1 MPAKICAHK
10 NCMEGE
16 IPSDSLGKWY
26 FWPFDCRVCVRVEPY
41 EILLLPCEIYNPQV
55 DTDKNDKSI
64 KDLIVLLYE
73 TSLLSSGF
81 TLEDPQNHSKRIH
94 RQAWSRCWWRRRSWL
109 VILTVYSEMFKLF
122 LDVLI
127 RLDIF
132 KCQEKKLAKSSRA
145 TAKLFNWLFIDPASF
160 TRVL

>member
-1 MPAKICAHK
+1 
-10 NCMEGE
+10 MEGE

-94 RQAWSRCWWRRRSWL
+94 RM
-109 VILTVYSEMFKLF
+109 VKLG
-122 LDVLI
+122 LGVD
-127 RLDIF
+127 DDA
-132 KCQEKKLAKSSRA
+132 EAG
-145 TAKLFNWLFIDPASF
+145 
-160 TRVL
+160 